1 MRQVIFQNFRL
12 MFTEEIDSTNQWMQ
26 SRIKA
31 GESISNLV
39 LCADYQTS
47 GKGLGENHWHSEKGK
62 NLLFSLGLDA
72 GFIAASAQF
81 LITQIIALAVVDELS
96 VLTQEKDFRIKW
108 PNDIFYQEKKLG
120 GVLISNTIR
129 NGQLDES
136 VIGVGLNVNQ
146 ANFPEWIPRP
156 VSLRQIVDKEFDLQE
171 ILKGILKC
179 FSHWVDQAKS
189 MEGIGIINNEYHQN
203 LFRTGEW
210 HLYEINGEIA
220 ELRIK
225 GIGEFGM
232 LVMETRE
239 GKTIHCDFKTI
250 RFLF

>member
-1 MRQVIFQNFRL
+1 MRQVIFQNFRVL
-12 MFTEEIDSTNQWMQ
+12 FIDEIDSTNQWMQ
-26 SRIKA
+26 NRIKS
-31 GESISNLV
+31 GVSISDLV

-47 GKGLGENHWHSEKGK
+47 GKGMGENHWHSEKGK
-62 NLLFSLGLDA
+62 NLLFSLGMDA

-96 VLTQEKDFRIKW
+96 ALTREKDFRIKW
-108 PNDIFYQEKKLG
+108 PNDIFYQRKKLG

-136 VIGVGLNVNQ
+136 VIGVGLNINQ

-156 VSLRQIVDKEFDLQE
+156 VSLRQIVDREFDLQK
-171 ILKGILKC
+171 ILKGILRR
-179 FSHWVDQAKS
+179 FRYRVNQAQS
-189 MEGIGIINNEYHQN
+189 MEGLGIINNEYHQK
-203 LFRTGEW
+203 LFRIGEW
-210 HLYEINGEIA
+210 HRYKIKEEIA

-225 GIGEFGM
+225 GIGEYGM

-239 GKTIHCDFKTI
+239 GKTIPCDFKTI